1 MVDARPRDPEQLIA
15 CTMIYDPKGPFRQG
29 MGWGVAESRPAVFE
43 HYPLRDPTC
52 SYGPDGARDRNHEYP
67 SFDF

>member
-1 MVDARPRDPEQLIA
+1 
-15 CTMIYDPKGPFRQG
+15 